1 MGALFDAK
9 NKILEIIAKEKLDTS
24 LTMGKVGLKAGFLLA
39 FVKQDTPDDP
49 EKLKMLRQAVKEI
62 MGATI

>member
-1 MGALFDAK
+1 VGALFDAK
-9 NKILEIIAKEKLDTS
+9 TKILELIATERLDST
-24 LTMGKVGLKAGFLLA
+24 LTLGKVGLKAGFLLA

-49 EKLKMLRQAVKEI
+49 QKLKMLQKAVKEV

>member
-9 NKILEIIAKEKLDTS
+9 TKILELIAKERLDST
-24 LTMGKVGLKAGFLLA
+24 LTLGKVGLKAGFLLA

-49 EKLKMLRQAVKEI
+49 QKLKMLQKAVKEV